1 MGTKLA
7 HFHCCEQLTP
17 PCLLHATHNN
27 RSLQRAGQAA
37 LVCQEEGGVQSVTR
51 RIAATLLVALMAGT
65 RPGSSQ
71 EVGPAVSVREVAD
84 SSLQDVAVAVADPL
98 DPVIYYNPRLMS
110 RFGPNLSAFVL
121 AHEYGHIRY
130 GHRRVPS
137 RVTDR
142 AALMRQYELEADCY
156 AAHMLA
162 RVKPAAAAV
171 AIEFF
176 TKMGEFRYD
185 EDHPTGNERAVR
197 IKECLEMSPGARASE
212 ALSAG
217 IGAQVVA
224 SLTRF
229 QGAPGPM
236 AMLKSATKLGQQ
248 KRSFRALKLDTGARR
263 ESEIEF

>member
-1 MGTKLA
+1 M
-7 HFHCCEQLTP
+7 
-17 PCLLHATHNN
+17 
-27 RSLQRAGQAA
+27 
-37 LVCQEEGGVQSVTR
+37 
-51 RIAATLLVALMAGT
+51 VAN
-65 RPGSSQ
+65 
-71 EVGPAVSVREVAD
+71 VREVAD

-98 DPVIYYNPRLMS
+98 DPVIYYNPRLMT

-137 RVTDR
+137 RVTER

-156 AAHMLA
+156 AAHTLA
-162 RVKPAAAAV
+162 QVRPEAARV

-176 TKMGEFRYD
+176 TKMGDFRYD
-185 EDHPTGNERAVR
+185 EDHPTGDERALR
-197 IKECLEMSPGARASE
+197 ITQCLESGESTAE
-212 ALSAG
+212 AFSAG

-236 AMLKSATKLGQQ
+236 AMLKSSTKLGHRKQSL
-248 KRSFRALKLDTGARR
+248 REIKLDAGARR
-263 ESEIEF
+263 ESEIEY

>member
-1 MGTKLA
+1 M
-7 HFHCCEQLTP
+7 
-17 PCLLHATHNN
+17 
-27 RSLQRAGQAA
+27 
-37 LVCQEEGGVQSVTR
+37 
-51 RIAATLLVALMAGT
+51 
-65 RPGSSQ
+65 
-71 EVGPAVSVREVAD
+71 VGNVREVAD

-98 DPVIYYNPRLMS
+98 DPVIYYNPRLMT

-156 AAHMLA
+156 AAHTLA
-162 RVKPAAAAV
+162 RVRPEAAQV

-176 TKMGEFRYD
+176 TKMGDFRYD
-185 EDHPTGNERAVR
+185 EDHPTGDERALR
-197 IKECLEMSPGARASE
+197 ITQCLQSDENTAE
-212 ALSAG
+212 AFSAG

-236 AMLKSATKLGQQ
+236 AMLKSSTKLGHRKQSL
-248 KRSFRALKLDTGARR
+248 REIKLDAGARR
-263 ESEIEF
+263 ESEIEY

>member
-1 MGTKLA
+1 M
-7 HFHCCEQLTP
+7 
-17 PCLLHATHNN
+17 
-27 RSLQRAGQAA
+27 
-37 LVCQEEGGVQSVTR
+37 TR
-51 RIAATLLVALMAGT
+51 RMALAFLTTMLGAAVPAQARQDLTTVAN
-65 RPGSSQ
+65 
-71 EVGPAVSVREVAD
+71 VREVAD

-98 DPVIYYNPRLMS
+98 DPVIYYNPRLMT

-156 AAHMLA
+156 AAHTLA
-162 RVKPAAAAV
+162 RVKPEAAQV

-176 TKMGEFRYD
+176 TKMGNFRYD
-185 EDHPTGNERAVR
+185 EDHPTGDERALR
-197 IKECLEMSPGARASE
+197 ITQCLVSDETTAE
-212 ALSAG
+212 AFSAG

-229 QGAPGPM
+229 QGVPGPM
-236 AMLKSATKLGQQ
+236 AMLKSSTKLGHRKQ
-248 KRSFRALKLDTGARR
+248 SLRAIKLDSGARR
-263 ESEIEF
+263 ESEIEY

>member
-1 MGTKLA
+1 M
-7 HFHCCEQLTP
+7 
-17 PCLLHATHNN
+17 
-27 RSLQRAGQAA
+27 
-37 LVCQEEGGVQSVTR
+37 TR
-51 RIAATLLVALMAGT
+51 RIALILIATMVSGAAPARGQDLTM
-65 RPGSSQ
+65 
-71 EVGPAVSVREVAD
+71 VGNVREVAD

-98 DPVIYYNPRLMS
+98 DPVIYYNPRLMT

-156 AAHMLA
+156 AAHTLA
-162 RVKPAAAAV
+162 RVRPEAAQV

-176 TKMGEFRYD
+176 TKMGDFRYD
-185 EDHPTGNERAVR
+185 EDHPTGDERALR
-197 IKECLEMSPGARASE
+197 ITQCLQSDENTAE
-212 ALSAG
+212 AFSAG

-236 AMLKSATKLGQQ
+236 AMLKSSTKLGHRKQSL
-248 KRSFRALKLDTGARR
+248 REIKLDAGARR
-263 ESEIEF
+263 ESEIEY